1 MNCEETSN
9 GESCLLLVEGGE
21 LHLLLSDFYAPSD
34 HGTARDCTAAT
45 SRPVC
50 EFLRTPRQGSGRS
63 PQTSL
68 CPGPADFCSCRTD
81 DPPSPDPL
89 EPLLM
94 GGLARLTPA
103 NPPGPLLAL
112 FVEGG
117 DVLLDPVG
125 FGGFHRWD
133 CQSGWPRLGWGICF
147 CYSAPWGLRGP
158 AVVSCSPGSSATESR
173 KKSERSRKWTQW
185 SCWSAFASLL

>member
-1 MNCEETSN
+1 MERAAFYWWKAVNSIFCSPIFTHPVTTLQPEIAPQ
-9 GESCLLLVEGGE
+9 LLPTRLWVPA
-21 LHLLLSDFYAPSD
+21 H
-34 HGTARDCTAAT
+34 TKAR
-45 SRPVC
+45 
-50 EFLRTPRQGSGRS
+50 ERTP

-68 CPGPADFCSCRTD
+68 CLGPADFCSCRTD
-81 DPPSPDPL
+81 DRPSPDPL

-125 FGGFHRWD
+125 FGGLRRWD

-147 CYSAPWGLRGP
+147 CYSVPWGLRGP
-158 AVVSCSPGSSATESR
+158 AVVSCSPWQLCRRE
-173 KKSERSRKWTQW
+173 
-185 SCWSAFASLL
+185 